1 MGAQARALYS
11 REMDGGRHNAE
22 KSVRER
28 RLGAALREN
37 IKRRKAQARAR
48 AQEEQGEE
56 RGSRRHQ
63 RTPATHDSA
72 GISGQNKE
80 D

>member
-1 MGAQARALYS
+1 
-11 REMDGGRHNAE
+11 MDGGPHNAE
-22 KSVRER
+22 KSAHKR

-48 AQEEQGEE
+48 TLEEQA
-56 RGSRRHQ
+56 SQ
-63 RTPATHDSA
+63 RDQRPLATHDSA
-72 GISGQNKE
+72 GIPAQNKK